1 MWFSCAGVLFFVS
14 SRRRHTRCA
23 LVTGVQTCALPISRP
38 RSARIAASAAPTI
51 AGHAAFADAMIDR
64 NQILALI
71 PHQGA
76 MCLWDEVVD
85 WDAQSIRLRAQ
96 NQRDAAHPLRSN
108 DCLRA
113 IQLCEYGAPSNDVH
127 TVLPARGTGRGRKP
141 GAPDQLQGGQ

>member
-76 MCLWDEVVD
+76 MCMRDEVVE
-85 WDAQSIRLRAQ
+85 WEAQRIRLRAH
-96 NQRDAAHPLRSN
+96 NHRDAAHPLRSN
-108 DCLRA
+108 DRLRA
-113 IQLCEYGAPSNDVH
+113 IHLCAYGAHAMAFPGG
-127 TVLPARGTGRGRKP
+127 LRARAAGGAANGRRWP
-141 GAPDQLQGGQ
+141 RQ